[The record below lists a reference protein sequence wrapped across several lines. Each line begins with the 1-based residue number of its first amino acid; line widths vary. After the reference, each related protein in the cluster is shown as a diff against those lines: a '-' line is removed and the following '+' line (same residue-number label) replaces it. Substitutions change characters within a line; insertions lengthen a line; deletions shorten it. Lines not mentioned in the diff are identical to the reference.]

1 CFVLL
6 LIRPPQNSPAFPYT
20 TLFRSRLTLQ
30 TIPQTFEI
38 SKEGYEPKSISV
50 TPQNGAPKRIDVA
63 LKSAAAALKQ
73 RAAQGVRTAGGQ
85 RMILVPITA
94 PITVTLGSSRRDPAR
109 RSNESEYHVELTR
122 PYFLSEKEIT
132 NAEYRKFKTSHNSGS
147 HSGTSLDG
155 PEQPVV
161 NVSWEDAA
169 RYANWLSEQQKL
181 TPVYKDLGGKVL
193 AILPIPN
200 GYRLPTEAEWE
211 FAARFE
217 GGTRMSGAAS
227 RFSWGDAFPPP
238 AHA

>member
-85 RMILVPITA
+85 DRKSTRLN
-94 PITVTLGSSRRDPAR
+94 SS
-109 RSNESEYHVELTR
+109 HV
-122 PYFLSEKEIT
+122 
-132 NAEYRKFKTSHNSGS
+132 KTS
-147 HSGTSLDG
+147 
-155 PEQPVV
+155 
-161 NVSWEDAA
+161 
-169 RYANWLSEQQKL
+169 YAVFCLNK
-181 TPVYKDLGGKVL
+181 
-193 AILPIPN
+193 
-200 GYRLPTEAEWE
+200 
-211 FAARFE
+211 
-217 GGTRMSGAAS
+217 
-227 RFSWGDAFPPP
+227 
-238 AHA
+238 